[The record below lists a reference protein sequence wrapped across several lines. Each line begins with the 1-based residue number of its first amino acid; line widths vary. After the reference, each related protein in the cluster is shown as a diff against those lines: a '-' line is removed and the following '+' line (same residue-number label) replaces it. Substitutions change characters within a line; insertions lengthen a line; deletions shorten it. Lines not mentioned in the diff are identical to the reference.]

1 MAGDVGAQG
10 AFQIQAESYF
20 GQMGIVQPQGCII
33 FKVFLHVGIVQYGK
47 YIGAL
52 AVADA
57 VSVDYGLGAGVYG
70 DVQVLVSF
78 PPAVDEAFVPELRFF
93 QVRDVDKG
101 HSLGVDAE
109 QEYVSG
115 ESEVLSVSE
124 VHGHDLFHYR
134 FPECPF
140 QGFFLPGEDLG
151 EGPAVVLEQAF
162 VQGVVVGRPEHPVV
176 QGDGVHFKACR
187 DEVGLE
193 VFHQGCRDVFQG
205 HVFPFREFHEV
216 SECSGIVRC
225 GFAFSDPA
233 EVSDTSFEHFYEG
246 YGLSFCSDSGV
257 IVFHHGSYCLKL
269 HFSSVSCPLPV
280 QDLRFRRFLL
290 ASHPFPVRFLAV
302 PRSLPGRPLRTFL
315 PFLLASH
322 PFLVRFL
329 AVYYGLSGRFCSLR
343 IHSPFASRPSITYF
357 PAVSARFASI
367 PRSLPGRPL
376 RTFRRPFI
384 LPCPLYSAPSPSSR
398 RFHSRPA
405 FSQTPIPRSGH
416 LSSAPTP
423 LYSAQSQP
431 SQPLRS
437 RPAFSQ
443 TPIPRSG
450 HLSFAPTPH
459 YSAQSQPSQPLR
471 SRPAFFRTPISR
483 SGHLHSPLHL
493 FTPLNR
499 RLPGHFHSLSMWN
512 IHIFILISGFLDK
525 FANLSKTVHRYG
537 MNKKDYGTDIIK
549 YLLSAAVACFLLYF
563 TFRGVKWDDFIAGL
577 KSCRLS
583 YIVVSMVAGIAAFWF
598 RGLRW
603 REILL
608 PIDGSI
614 SRVTTFNA
622 VNIGYIANFVFP
634 RIGEFVR
641 CGFITKNSLPVPGND
656 NITGEGPVKKRAS
669 YDKVLGTVVLERA
682 WDMVTMFAFL
692 VLLLAFR
699 WKEFGGFFME
709 KMWRPFQENLSFSLW
724 WLLLALAI
732 LCAGA
737 VYAIWRTRARSAFSR
752 AVANVC
758 RGLLQG
764 VLSCLRMKRKWKFF
778 FYTGVIWL
786 MYWLMSA
793 ATMSA
798 MPGLDGLG
806 PVDALF
812 LMLAGS
818 FGWLV
823 PVPGG
828 FGAFHF
834 IVSLALSTIYGIPF
848 ETGLIFATLSHESQA
863 ITMAVCGGISY
874 IDETFRKN

>member
-101 HSLGVDAE
+101 HSLCVDAE

-233 EVSDTSFEHFYEG
+233 EVSDTSFDHFYEG

-280 QDLRFRRFLL
+280 QDLRFRPFLL

-302 PRSLPGRPLRTFL
+302 PRSLP
-315 PFLLASH
+315 
-322 PFLVRFL
+322 
-329 AVYYGLSGRFCSLR
+329 SGFCSFLSR
-343 IHSPFASRPSITYF
+343 SPFTSWPSITYF

-384 LPCPLYSAPSPSSR
+384 LPCPLYSVPSPSSR

-416 LSSAPTP
+416 LSFAPTP
-423 LYSAQSQP
+423 L
-431 SQPLRS
+431 
-437 RPAFSQ
+437 
-443 TPIPRSG
+443 
-450 HLSFAPTPH
+450 

-656 NITGEGPVKKRAS
+656 NITGEGPVKKKAS

-724 WLLLALAI
+724 WLLLTLAI

-737 VYAIWRTRARSAFSR
+737 VYAIWRTRDRSAFSR